1 MYDKFNYCIL
11 CKYIIMFL
19 PRTRMFFLCLLALQA
34 NDSVYCCCRLFF
46 STKNDFNSSAPG
58 LSIPFASLVVV
69 KALRIFMFVAKTVL
83 FPNGNSS
90 WSNSVTM

>member
-19 PRTRMFFLCLLALQA
+19 PRTRMFFYVCWLYRQTIASIVAVDC
-34 NDSVYCCCRLFF
+34 FF
-46 STKNDFNSSAPG
+46 PPKMTNSSAPG
-58 LSIPFASLVVV
+58 FSIPFASLVVV
-69 KALRIFMFVAKTVL
+69 KTLRIFMFVAKTVL

-90 WSNSVTM
+90 